1 MGVSGEVEPI
11 IAVKD
16 SVVGAVGSRMG
27 HGSEHR
33 SRNPCCSHD
42 SDIKELE
49 MKLPVDN

>member
-1 MGVSGEVEPI
+1 MGVGGKIKPI

-16 SVVGAVGSRMG
+16 SVVGAVGSRVS
-27 HGSEHR
+27 HSSEHR

-42 SDIKELE
+42 SDIRELE

>member
-1 MGVSGEVEPI
+1 MGVGVEVEPI

-16 SVVGAVGSRMG
+16 SVVGAVSSGVS
-27 HGSEHR
+27 HSSEHR

-42 SDIKELE
+42 SDMKELE